1 MTCARTKLVILV
13 LSSLITK
20 NLCDSDALKNFS
32 IDRADLLRGSGEEK
46 EIIEDS
52 ELENQ
57 EIDKSEEVTTTETVL
72 TTVLPDVKEVYQTID
87 DVLKTIDDDDNRDA
101 EDETEPS
108 ITTLDGTD
116 ETTDGLDNNVFRTTV
131 QEDIYS
137 NVTNIVKVRE

>member
-72 TTVLPDVKEVYQTID
+72 TTVLPDVKEVYQAID